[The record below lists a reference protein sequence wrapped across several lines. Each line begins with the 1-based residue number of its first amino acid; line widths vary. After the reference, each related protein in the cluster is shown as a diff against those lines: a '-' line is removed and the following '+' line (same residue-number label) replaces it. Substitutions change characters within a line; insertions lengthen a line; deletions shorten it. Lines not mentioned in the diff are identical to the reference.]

1 VAGARR
7 AWGGGWRGRMED
19 TFGSGCGRVCEPGK
33 DGIGGRAREDGS
45 RVRVAAGA
53 HGVARVHVLG

>member
-1 VAGARR
+1 
-7 AWGGGWRGRMED
+7 MED

-53 HGVARVHVLG
+53 HGVARAHVLG